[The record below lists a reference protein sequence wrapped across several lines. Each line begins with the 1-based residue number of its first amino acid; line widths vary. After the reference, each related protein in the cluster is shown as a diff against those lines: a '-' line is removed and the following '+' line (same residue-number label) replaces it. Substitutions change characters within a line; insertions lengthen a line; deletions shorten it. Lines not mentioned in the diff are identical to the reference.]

1 MPFTTYNKVTK
12 LQKKSIIPVRRVK
25 KPKKMVQR
33 NTEKQPNIIIFAKP
47 KQHISMKRATVLLT
61 ILLIIAGFADAQK
74 SSYKFHSGDLL
85 FCLQQK
91 SDMEKAIGNSTG
103 EYTHVAIVD
112 VDSTSRV
119 WIIEASGSNGVRR
132 IPYSDWSHRDFCAYR
147 LNVPFDTAAV
157 IARAKSF
164 LGQPY
169 DDSFL
174 PDNGQMYCSELVY
187 EAFLDANGN
196 HLFKSQP
203 MNFRDKRGK
212 MPKYWKKHF
221 RKLGIAIPE
230 GVEGTNPSDMAKSP
244 LLTIVL

>member
-1 MPFTTYNKVTK
+1 
-12 LQKKSIIPVRRVK
+12 
-25 KPKKMVQR
+25 
-33 NTEKQPNIIIFAKP
+33 
-47 KQHISMKRATVLLT
+47 MKRATVLLT

-85 FCLQQK
+85 FCLRQK
-91 SDMEKAIGNSTG
+91 SDMEKAIGSSTG